1 MPALGDFTIVFPIE
15 GGLSTSFELTKKNGE
30 ESASIGVALLL
41 DLYKVIF
48 ELNLVT
54 ILIIHHNLVLIHIF
68 YGFNLL
74 HIQNE
79 MAVVVLIANMQ
90 LRQLPTYLLFRYI
103 WT

>member
-1 MPALGDFTIVFPIE
+1 MLQ
-15 GGLSTSFELTKKNGE
+15 LEL
-30 ESASIGVALLL
+30 LFYL

-54 ILIIHHNLVLIHIF
+54 TLTINHNLVLIHIF
-68 YGFNLL
+68 CGLNLL